1 MQDLI
6 KQNTTSQANFIN
18 RYEQAQKY
26 YNNKNDITNRNNGE
40 SKVNK
45 NGKDEPLRHADN
57 RISHNFYQLLVDQ
70 EAGYVATIPPQIDVG
85 KQSDNQKIADTLGD
99 DFALTLNDLVVDA
112 SNAGRGWL
120 TYWKDATSNILRYGI
135 VPPDQVTPIWS
146 TSLDHKLL
154 AVLRT
159 YKQLDPD
166 TGKYFRVHE
175 YWDDKCGYFFKE
187 ATTNPLI
194 LEPFNCIS
202 EWDATAGYETGQ
214 SNVFKHGFGR
224 VPFIEFPKNKQ
235 RLPELHKTKGLIDA
249 YDDVYNGFLND
260 VDDIQSVVLVLKN
273 YSGADLKKFMHD
285 LNVNKAIKVNNAGN
299 GDQSGVDTLQ
309 IDIPT
314 EARDKILT
322 LTKSNIFLQ
331 GQGIDPAN
339 FSDTNA
345 SGVAIKMLYS
355 HLELKASNTTA
366 YFKRSVSELIRAIMN
381 FYGMS
386 DPEGRHITQTWTRT
400 KVEDTLTQAQTVA
413 TVANYSSKEA
423 IAKANPIVDDW
434 QQELKYQKDD
444 IQNSDGF
451 RASQSFDD
459 SEDEDYSNDNKNDS
473 GKSEKA
479 NKKPS
484 DE

>member
-1 MQDLI
+1 MELKQMQELI
-6 KQNTTSQANFIN
+6 KQYNNNQSDFIN
-18 RYEQAQKY
+18 RYEKSKKY
-26 YNNKNDITNRNNGE
+26 YNNKNDITSRNNGE

-45 NGKDEPLRHADN
+45 HGKDEPLRHADN

-70 EAGYVATIPPQIDVG
+70 EAGYIATNPPQIDVG
-85 KQSDNQKIADTLGD
+85 NKNDNQKIIDALGD
-99 DFALTLNDLVVDA
+99 DFALTINDLVVDA

-120 TYWKDATSNILRYGI
+120 TYWKDKTNNILRYGI

-154 AVLRT
+154 AVLRA

-175 YWDDKCGYFFKE
+175 YWDDKFGYFFKE
-187 ATTNPLI
+187 VTTNPLT

-202 EWDATAGYETGQ
+202 ERDATAGYETGR
-214 SNVFKHGFGR
+214 SNIFKHDFGR

-235 RLPELHKTKGLIDA
+235 RLPELHKIKGLIDA

-273 YSGADLKKFMHD
+273 YGGADLKKFMHD
-285 LNVNKAIKVNNAGN
+285 LNENKAIKINNSGN
-299 GDQSGVDTLQ
+299 GDQSGVETLQ
-309 IDIPT
+309 IEIPT

-339 FSDTNA
+339 FADTNA

-355 HLELKASNTTA
+355 HLELKASNTIT
-366 YFKRSVSELIRAIMN
+366 YFKRSVSELVRAIMR
-381 FYGMS
+381 FYGLS
-386 DPEGRHITQTWTRT
+386 DSEGRHIVQTWTRT
-400 KVEDTLTQAQTVA
+400 RTEDDLTQAQTVA
-413 TVANYSSKEA
+413 TVANWSSREA
-423 IAKANPIVDDW
+423 IAKANPIVEDY
-434 QQELKYQKDD
+434 QQELEYQKQDAEE
-444 IQNSDGF
+444 SDGF
-451 RASQSFDD
+451 GSDFKPTNPDKDEQDD
-459 SEDEDYSNDNKNDS
+459 ENTEEISN
-473 GKSEKA
+473 E
-479 NKKPS
+479 
-484 DE
+484 

>member
-1 MQDLI
+1 MQELI
-6 KQNTTSQANFIN
+6 KSNHSNQADFIN
-18 RYEQAQKY
+18 RYEESKKY
-26 YNNKNDITNRNNGE
+26 YNNKNDITSRNNGE

-70 EAGYVATIPPQIDVG
+70 EAGYIATNPPQIDIG
-85 KQSDNQKIADTLGD
+85 KQADNQKVADTLGD

-120 TYWKDATSNILRYGI
+120 TYWKDKISNVLRYGI

-166 TGKYFRVHE
+166 TGKYFKVHE

-187 ATTNPLI
+187 ITASPLT

-202 EWDATAGYETGQ
+202 ERDATAGYETGQ

-235 RLPELHKTKGLIDA
+235 RLPELHKVKGLIDA

-273 YSGADLKKFMHD
+273 YGGADLKKFMHD
-285 LNVNKAIKVNNAGN
+285 LNENKAIKVNNAGN
-299 GDQSGVDTLQ
+299 GDQSGVETLQ

-366 YFKRSVSELIRAIMN
+366 YFKRSVSELVRAIMS

-400 KVEDTLTQAQTVA
+400 KVEDDLTQAQTVSA
-413 TVANYSSKEA
+413 IANWSSKEA

-434 QQELKYQKDD
+434 QQELDYQKQDAEE
-444 IQNSDGF
+444 NDGF
-451 RASQSFDD
+451 GSDFKPDNPDQN
-459 SEDEDYSNDNKNDS
+459 DEDKQDKKKNEDVD
-473 GKSEKA
+473 
-479 NKKPS
+479 